1 MCRRCVEG
9 YDHHCDWLNT
19 CIGKG
24 NYKRYLAFISV
35 LWLYEVMVVIVAV
48 DQLIKIGECA
58 LPRTRVAQ
66 GLEVCLATISLI
78 FLAPLT
84 HLVISQ
90 IRNLCQNKTTYQRA
104 KEGHENLESSSD
116 NEEVEVD

>member
-24 NYKRYLAFISV
+24 NYKRYLTFICV
-35 LWLYEVMVVIVAV
+35 LWLYEVMVVAMAV
-48 DQLIKIGECA
+48 DQLIRIGESVK
-58 LPRTRVAQ
+58 LRTRIAQ
-66 GLEVCLATISLI
+66 GLEVCLAIISLI

-84 HLVISQ
+84 QLVMSQ
-90 IRNLCQNKTTYQRA
+90 IRNLC
-104 KEGHENLESSSD
+104 
-116 NEEVEVD
+116 

>member
-35 LWLYEVMVVIVAV
+35 LWLYEVMVVIVAA
-48 DQLIKIGECA
+48 DQLIKIGEPA
-58 LPRTRVAQ
+58 
-66 GLEVCLATISLI
+66 
-78 FLAPLT
+78 
-84 HLVISQ
+84 
-90 IRNLCQNKTTYQRA
+90 
-104 KEGHENLESSSD
+104 
-116 NEEVEVD
+116 